1 MQDSF
6 NNAASLTAWRICPGD
21 VLTMKLFDQMRIT
34 KAAEYRL
41 PVELIGGD
49 AVQGVFRG
57 DARTEGDG
65 VLTVRLFRVQKERPG
80 LSVSFRGRRR

>member
-6 NNAASLTAWRICPGD
+6 NNATSLTAWRICPGD

-41 PVELIGGD
+41 PVELIGGM
-49 AVQGVFRG
+49 Q
-57 DARTEGDG
+57 
-65 VLTVRLFRVQKERPG
+65 LTVFFVGTHRPRAMA
-80 LSVSFRGRRR
+80 F

>member
-34 KAAEYRL
+34 KAAEYGL

-49 AVQGVFRG
+49 AAHGTVFFVG
-57 DARTEGDG
+57 TH
-65 VLTVRLFRVQKERPG
+65 RLRAMAF
-80 LSVSFRGRRR
+80 

>member
-34 KAAEYRL
+34 KAAEYGL
-41 PVELIGGD
+41 PVELIG
-49 AVQGVFRG
+49 AMQ
-57 DARTEGDG
+57 
-65 VLTVRLFRVQKERPG
+65 LTVFFVGTHRLRAMAF
-80 LSVSFRGRRR
+80 